1 MRQERVKSVDEEERG
16 GEKKGPRRREE
27 AGHSFLQQEGARRP
41 TWSSLPPA
49 AVSQEREL
57 EKDNAAVEKGCS
69 RNAACLLLST
79 WSQLGPPDPH
89 TAAPRSLLPS
99 DTAQKAYGRPSP
111 PPQGEQTWPLKA
123 HIS

>member
-1 MRQERVKSVDEEERG
+1 MKSADEESG
-16 GEKKGPRRREE
+16 VVRRRELGE
-27 AGHSFLQQEGARRP
+27 ERKPATHFYSKREHEGPPGAASHLPRSARREP
-41 TWSSLPPA
+41 
-49 AVSQEREL
+49 
-57 EKDNAAVEKGCS
+57 EKDNAAVEKGGS

-79 WSQLGPPDPH
+79 WSQLGPPDAH

-111 PPQGEQTWPLKA
+111 SPRGEQTWPLEA